1 MAMSALPP
9 LNPSTEFQFED
20 LFLSSSGPTNLASS
34 WGAPPDNAA
43 VANAQLEAYGT
54 TEEDIGDEQD
64 YSDEDEVEKTE
75 DTVED
80 GTPFSPSNED
90 NVHKSGGTIKLSAHI
105 GLQSFTTLVMVGKGG
120 FGSVHQVV
128 FKDTNEVL
136 AMKSLKKKHLIATN
150 SVDNTMAEKDILRKI
165 RHPFIVRL
173 HYAFQS
179 DSKLHLV
186 MDFVN
191 GGHLL
196 YHMHKEALF
205 SESQARF
212 YIAQVILAL
221 EHLHSLNIIHRDLKP
236 ENCLLDSKGHCVLT
250 DFGFAKENVSDPDS
264 CSSFCGTLEYMA
276 PEVVKKNKYGKAAD
290 WWSTGI
296 LLYDMLVGNPPFQHK
311 SDNMLYKKILNDKL
325 RMPNYLSRECQSLI
339 RGLLQRDLKQRL
351 NVKQIKAHPFFK
363 GMNWDKMLR
372 KEIRPP
378 IIPIIKDGVYD
389 TNNFDGKF
397 VNEKISESIPNSPLS
412 TSQQLQFKG
421 FSYVRSPA
429 SSFKL

>member
-1 MAMSALPP
+1 
-9 LNPSTEFQFED
+9 
-20 LFLSSSGPTNLASS
+20 
-34 WGAPPDNAA
+34 
-43 VANAQLEAYGT
+43 
-54 TEEDIGDEQD
+54 
-64 YSDEDEVEKTE
+64 
-75 DTVED
+75 
-80 GTPFSPSNED
+80 
-90 NVHKSGGTIKLSAHI
+90 
-105 GLQSFTTLVMVGKGG
+105 
-120 FGSVHQVV
+120 
-128 FKDTNEVL
+128 
-136 AMKSLKKKHLIATN
+136 
-150 SVDNTMAEKDILRKI
+150 
-165 RHPFIVRL
+165 
-173 HYAFQS
+173 
-179 DSKLHLV
+179 